1 MLSSAIK
8 TAISLQGNAVAHF
21 NLERRKSIM
30 KHLNKDLQPLAKGSF
45 PDRGPWLFG
54 EGFDTK
60 AKTMSDNIKALKS
73 TLGKRK
79 APFSGSGG
87 PSRKRKFPT
96 KSPRAAACT
105 FAHSL

>member
-73 TLGKRK
+73 TLGKRNEVNESMLP
-79 APFSGSGG
+79 ASLTPAA
-87 PSRKRKFPT
+87 
-96 KSPRAAACT
+96 RAAVCIVST
-105 FAHSL
+105 